1 MLFRV
6 SNRLEAMFRSHG
18 NIRAMACPYFFP
30 TSKAEGARQPARAPL
45 GVVYEGR
52 CDLGGTVSLETC
64 NFGYGRGICD
74 AFPSDSV
81 SDAVRFTRLG
91 DRTIYILEREYLP
104 VRHGDVNTLTGT
116 LARQAEVFCEW
127 AAR

>member
-1 MLFRV
+1 
-6 SNRLEAMFRSHG
+6 
-18 NIRAMACPYFFP
+18 MACPYFFP

-52 CDLGGTVSLETC
+52 CEVGGAVSLETC
-64 NFGYGRGICD
+64 NFGYGRGICI

-91 DRTIYILEREYLP
+91 DRTIYILERDYLP